1 MQKSTDISPASPKQ
15 RIQSIDIL
23 RGLVMVIMALDHA
36 RDYFQLGVLSGLN
49 DPTNLETTTPILF
62 FTRFITHFCAPIFI
76 FLAGTSGY
84 LYSLKRSKK
93 ELSKFLFT
101 RGFWLIVVEIVIINF
116 IWWFDTSFGFI
127 NLQVI
132 WAIGLCMI
140 IMSLLIYLPNKIII
154 AFGLV
159 MVFGHNLTDGITA
172 EGNSLFSVFWYV
184 LHQPHF
190 FQISENHFLSIMY
203 PILPWVGVMALG
215 YCFGR
220 LYSSGYNTELRKKWL
235 LWLGISTT
243 ALFFIL
249 RIINIYGDPVPWSIQ
264 NGISYSVISFLNVT
278 KYPPS
283 LAFLLITL
291 GPSFLFLYAI
301 ERIRNRTTNF
311 FLVFGR
317 VPFFYYVFHLL
328 VIHIFAMIGLV
339 ITGGKWKLMILSEM
353 PTSGHLSEYGYNLW
367 VVYVVWI
374 FLIAILY
381 PICKKYM
388 LYKKKN
394 KDRWW
399 LGYL

>member
-1 MQKSTDISPASPKQ
+1 MSKQ

-23 RGLVMVIMALDHA
+23 RGLVMVIMALDHVRA
-36 RDYFQLGVLSGLN
+36 YFHLGAFGGFN

-62 FTRFITHFCAPIFI
+62 FTRFITHFCAPLFI

-84 LYSLKRSKK
+84 LYSLKRSSQ

-101 RGFWLIVVEIVIINF
+101 RGLWLIFVEIVIMSF
-116 IWWFDTSFGFI
+116 ILRFDASYGFI
-127 NLQVI
+127 SLQVI

-140 IMSLLIYLPNKIII
+140 IMSLLIYLPNKIIL
-154 AFGLV
+154 ALGLV
-159 MVFGHNLTDGITA
+159 LVVGHNLIDGIIA
-172 EGNSLFSVFWYV
+172 EGNSISSVFWYV

-190 FQISENHFLSIMY
+190 FQLSENHFLRIQY
-203 PILPWVGVMALG
+203 PILPWIGVMALG

-220 LYSSGYNTELRKKWL
+220 LYNSGFNIELRKKWL

-243 ALFFIL
+243 ALFFLI
-249 RIINIYGDPVPWSIQ
+249 RGINVYGDIVPWSIQ
-264 NGISYSVISFLNVT
+264 NSTTLTVLSFLNVT

-301 ERIRNRTTNF
+301 ERIRNKTSNF
-311 FLVFGR
+311 LLVFGR
-317 VPFFYYVFHLL
+317 VPFFFYILHLL
-328 VIHIFAMIGLV
+328 LIHLSALIELV
-339 ITGGKWKLMILSEM
+339 ITGGEWKLMILSREM
-353 PTSGHLSEYGYNLW
+353 FTSGHLSEYGYNLW

-374 FLIAILY
+374 LLIAILY

-388 LYKKKN
+388 LYKKNN
-394 KDRWW
+394 KDHWW
-399 LGYL
+399 LSYL